1 MADFLHIIKRPIT
14 DDFNRFDQSF
24 DRLLTTETGLLG
36 MVMQHVRMRA
46 GKRMRPILTLLMAR
60 ALGQERVG
68 EDVIHAA
75 SALELLHTA
84 SLVHDDVVD
93 ESSER
98 RGQLSVNAQFNNKT
112 AVLSGDYILSTSLR
126 EIAATGSTR
135 MVDVVAKLGQTL
147 SHGELNQLASI
158 ADKEICED
166 TYFDVIDK
174 KTASLFSACCEVAAL
189 SNGVGE
195 SDLKS
200 ACEFGR
206 NIGLIFQIR
215 DDIFDYYDSAEVG
228 KPTGNDMR
236 EGKVTLPLIYAL
248 KKAGTEEFAQLVY
261 KVKQL
266 HATDDDIA
274 QLRSLTKEYGGLDY
288 AQRRMDDL
296 REKCLEYIH
305 TNISSGDIY
314 DALAA
319 YVDYVIGREK

>member
-228 KPTGNDMR
+228 KPTGNDIR

-248 KKAGTEEFAQLVY
+248 KNAGTEEFAQLVY

-274 QLRSLTKEYGGLDY
+274 QLRRLTKEYGGLDY

-319 YVDYVIGREK
+319 YVDYVIGRKK

>member
-248 KKAGTEEFAQLVY
+248 KNADTEDFAQLVY

-274 QLRSLTKEYGGLDY
+274 QLRRLTKEYGGLDF

-319 YVDYVIGREK
+319 YVDYVIGRKK